1 MESQDISK
9 TVDKTDSGDGVDGV
23 DGEVINEEEGATM
36 AEGEDKMD
44 TDVSSRHEEMEE
56 EGSIDACGDGFAS
69 SVSHGG
75 SKKAKSVKRKGM
87 SGHSLNKLGKNVA
100 VLIV

>member
-9 TVDKTDSGDGVDGV
+9 SVDKTDGVDGV
-23 DGEVINEEEGATM
+23 DGEVINDEEGATV

-56 EGSIDACGDGFAS
+56 EGGIDACGEGFAS

-75 SKKAKSVKRKGM
+75 SKKAKSVKRKGT
-87 SGHSLNKLGKNVA
+87 SAHSLDKLGKNVA
-100 VLIV
+100 VLVV